1 MWQTDKSNWEE
12 EDKRLKSRI
21 QEINKDNKQYLM
33 KQMADKDAK
42 EKFDR
47 GVMHAQDFMMN
58 KPLLREINKKLK
70 NSQKAYSE
78 IAE

>member
-1 MWQTDKSNWEE
+1 
-12 EDKRLKSRI
+12 
-21 QEINKDNKQYLM
+21 
-33 KQMADKDAK
+33 MADKDAK

-47 GVMHAQDFMMN
+47 GVMHAQEFMMN

-78 IAE
+78 VAE